1 MFYMLFVFIYARLC
15 SKQFPF
21 QMTFVSFNSN
31 TTDITSG
38 AGTAHPSGAHEFTH
52 RFLASFEL
60 LNL

>member
-31 TTDITSG
+31 TTNITSG
-38 AGTAHPSGAHEFTH
+38 TGLSSGAHEFTH